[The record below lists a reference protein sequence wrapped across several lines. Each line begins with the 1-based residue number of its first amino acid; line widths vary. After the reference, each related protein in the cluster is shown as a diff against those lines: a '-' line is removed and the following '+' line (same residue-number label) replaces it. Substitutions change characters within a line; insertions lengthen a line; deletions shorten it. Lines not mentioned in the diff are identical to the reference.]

1 MDGWIVRNLAGSRE
15 AYEQIS
21 FEKSILLLRP
31 FGQPYG
37 SDNLEWVQACT
48 EAALKDH
55 KAKDKARED
64 WTPRI
69 ESIIDQVSPRLVG
82 DLIHI
87 TRRHPI
93 ARQQNSSASDRETAK
108 CRLSETST
116 ICSGLGNGLGID

>member
-93 ARQQNSSASDRETAK
+93 ARQQNTPPHRIARQQNAGSQ
-108 CRLSETST
+108 RLRRFAL
-116 ICSGLGNGLGID
+116 GLGTG